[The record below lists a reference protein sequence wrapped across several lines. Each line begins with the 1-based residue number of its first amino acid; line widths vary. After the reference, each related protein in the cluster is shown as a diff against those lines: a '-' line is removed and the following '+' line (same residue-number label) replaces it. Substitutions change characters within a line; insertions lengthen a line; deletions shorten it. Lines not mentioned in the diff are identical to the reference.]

1 MIFCLD
7 ASFLGTRFS
16 FSVGESGQVWPVTHP
31 MGKPGLTSSQDHMA
45 SKGSWKGVLSLHLG
59 ASYMHNVPGGGGLA
73 GLSGW
78 KQPCSFLFLLQSWLD
93 LDFCSRRGNKEPMLT
108 SREHASL
115 CTLFLVLDLE
125 M

>member
-78 KQPCSFLFLLQSWLD
+78 KQPCSFLFLLQTRPKLAGPRLLQQTRKQRTHVNQS
-93 LDFCSRRGNKEPMLT
+93 
-108 SREHASL
+108 
-115 CTLFLVLDLE
+115 
-125 M
+125 